1 MLLDTGERY
10 LLSVSKDSPCLR
22 VLLSVPAYWP
32 ALPFGGPI
40 WIARDLCEGL
50 VARGH
55 TVDVVTT
62 SLEDLGHGT
71 SLSTR
76 TAEIAGV
83 RVHYLA
89 TPLRYRW
96 MGLTPSLPLVLARL
110 GRPDVG
116 HVIGYRDPVGTGLA
130 AWCRMRGVP
139 YVFEPQ
145 GMFQPRLRKVWLK
158 RALDPLLRPLAR
170 GAAAVVATSELE
182 RRDLL
187 AGGLAAGRI
196 TIRPNPFPPV
206 RPGRTGNLRKELGL
220 DDEPLVL
227 YVGRLGAGKGLGLL
241 IDAVGALPD
250 VRLAI
255 VGPADD
261 PGVTRRATAAGERV
275 HVLPPWT
282 KERPLELYGD
292 ADVFVLASDSER
304 ENFGVAAAEA
314 AAAGVPLVLTERT
327 GIAELARDRAALV
340 VPPDA
345 GAIRGAVGRVLED
358 GELRERLSAGALAL
372 AEELSAAAIAE
383 QQERIYRSLPA

>member
-1 MLLDTGERY
+1 M
-10 LLSVSKDSPCLR
+10 R
-22 VLLSVPAYWP
+22 VLLAVPAYWP
-32 ALPFGGPI
+32 ALSFGGPI

-62 SLEDLGHGT
+62 SLEDLEHG
-71 SLSTR
+71 LSVRTR
-76 TAEIAGV
+76 TTETGGV
-83 RVHYLA
+83 RIHYLA

-96 MGLTPSLPLVLARL
+96 MGVTPSLPLLLARL

-116 HVIGYRDPVGTGLA
+116 HVIGFRDPVGTTVA
-130 AWCRMRGVP
+130 AWCRLRRIP
-139 YVFEPQ
+139 YVLEPQ
-145 GMFQPRLRKVWLK
+145 GMFQPRLRKVRLK

-170 GAAAVVATSELE
+170 GAALLVATSELE

-187 AGGLAAGRI
+187 AGGLAGERI
-196 TIRPNPFPPV
+196 AIRPNPFPPV
-206 RPGRTGNLRKELGL
+206 RPGRTGLLRRRLGL
-220 DDEPLVL
+220 ADDEALVL
-227 YVGRLGAGKGLGLL
+227 YVGRLGAGKGLELL

-250 VRLAI
+250 VQLAL

-261 PGVTRRATAAGERV
+261 PDVVRRVRAAGERV

-282 KERPLELYGD
+282 EERPLELYGD

-314 AAAGVPLVLTERT
+314 AAAGVPLVVTDRT

-340 VPPDA
+340 VPPEA
-345 GAIRGAVGRVLED
+345 GTIRAAVAQVLED
-358 GELRERLSAGALAL
+358 GELRKRLAAGALAL
-372 AEELSAAAIAE
+372 AKELSAEAIVE
-383 QQERIYRSLPA
+383 QQEGLYRSIVSA

>member
-1 MLLDTGERY
+1 M
-10 LLSVSKDSPCLR
+10 R
-22 VLLSVPAYWP
+22 VLLAVPAYWP
-32 ALPFGGPI
+32 ALSFGGPI

-50 VARGH
+50 AARGH

-62 SLEDLGHGT
+62 SLEDLEHGT
-71 SLSTR
+71 SLRTST
-76 TAEIAGV
+76 TEIGGV

-96 MGLTPSLPLVLARL
+96 MGLTPSLPLLLARL

-116 HVIGYRDPVGTGLA
+116 HVIGFRDPVGTTVA
-130 AWCRMRGVP
+130 AWCRLRRLP
-139 YVFEPQ
+139 YVLEPQ
-145 GMFQPRLRKVWLK
+145 GMFRPRLRKVRLK

-170 GAAAVVATSELE
+170 GAAALVATSELE

-187 AGGLAAGRI
+187 AGGLAAERI

-206 RPGRTGNLRKELGL
+206 RPGRTGLLRKRLGL

-227 YVGRLGAGKGLGLL
+227 YVGRLGAGKGLELL

-250 VRLAI
+250 VRLAL

-261 PGVTRRATAAGERV
+261 PDVVRRVRAAGERV

-282 KERPLELYGD
+282 KERPLDLYGD
-292 ADVFVLASDSER
+292 ADVFVLASDSAR

-314 AAAGVPLVLTERT
+314 AAAGVPLVLTDRT

-345 GAIRGAVGRVLED
+345 DSIRAAVARVLED
-358 GELRERLSAGALAL
+358 GELRERLRAGALAL
-372 AEELSAAAIAE
+372 AKELSAEAIVDRQE
-383 QQERIYRSLPA
+383 QLYRSILGR